1 MQLLDEQ
8 SSTHTQYCGEGES
21 DGSPPRSP
29 APRTLR
35 RTPGPGA
42 SPREGGAEDTRAPA
56 WGLQEKGG
64 PGAWARDPRSSEKQ
78 DRRWMEWPEP
88 SQQSQGLLPPA
99 TPPAT
104 QQPPGPGPLADLQVG
119 DVPVDVHGGRHAV
132 LRHVLVVAGARLA
145 VHAIDTGDGDPLIAP
160 SDVPA
165 AGGASAP
172 GKPGS
177 LPYLRLPGGRSQ
189 PLLTHLLTVFST
201 GVGLSGAASRSA
213 WLTCRALHT
222 WELRLA
228 HCRGVSPSL
237 FFRVTSESRDRK
249 RLHREQVRR
258 TLSPSVQDSRT
269 RRTQRAHP

>member
-1 MQLLDEQ
+1 M
-8 SSTHTQYCGEGES
+8 SSRRRTRSTVGRASQTATRPAAPPRGPSAASPGEG
-21 DGSPPRSP
+21 
-29 APRTLR
+29 
-35 RTPGPGA
+35 
-42 SPREGGAEDTRAPA
+42 GGEDTRAPA
-56 WGLQEKGG
+56 WGLQERGRAGG
-64 PGAWARDPRSSEKQ
+64 LGTRPQELGEAGQTLGGVARAEPAEPR
-78 DRRWMEWPEP
+78 
-88 SQQSQGLLPPA
+88 PPA
-99 TPPAT
+99 TSDPSRRPAT
-104 QQPPGPGPLADLQVG
+104 ARAGAPADLQVC

-145 VHAIDTGDGDPLIAP
+145 VHAVDTGDGDPLIAP

-165 AGGASAP
+165 TGGASAP

-177 LPYLRLPGGRSQ
+177 LPHLRLPGGRSQ
-189 PLLTHLLTVFST
+189 PLLAHLLTVFST